1 MEWFNDAQFDGTPV
15 ADGFPIKLYGVKDPG
30 TVQPSMPLTIL
41 YEAVLIPRD
50 VASFSEVYASASN
63 DKIVLQA
70 KKVASAESYEIV
82 STQLVT
88 SPIVKQQTDLT
99 FDVNEMFIIEVA
111 LADVKPD
118 E

>member
-15 ADGFPIKLYGVKDPG
+15 ENNYPIKLYGVKDPG
-30 TVQPSMPLTIL
+30 VVQPSMPLTIL

-50 VASFSEVYASASN
+50 IASFSEVYASATN

-70 KKVASAESYEIV
+70 KKDASAESYEIR
-82 STQLVT
+82 SSQLVT

-99 FDVNEMFIIEVA
+99 FDSNEMFTIEVA
-111 LADVKPD
+111 LTDVKPD